1 MHGLVFEL
9 KERMNSRQD
18 QPVMFTRSVEHSTQ
32 QVNINLEEKEERRK
46 NITEKKEAYAFACI
60 CLLLFMCV

>member
-32 QVNINLEEKEERRK
+32 QVKVKTWKRK
-46 NITEKKEAYAFACI
+46 YNKKKI
-60 CLLLFMCV
+60 